1 MFGRLWARY
10 REFVVYCLIGGS
22 GVTLDCAVFAALTAG
37 AGWRGLRLCV
47 GACALPLAFVL
58 VGALVYFPLVA
69 LGWGAERAGWP
80 VSGGLCYNAERF
92 IGGFAAWIG
101 RFGW

>member
-37 AGWRGLRLCV
+37 AEWRGLRLYV
-47 GACALPLAFVL
+47 GAYALPLAFVL

-69 LGWGAERAGWP
+69 SGWGAEWP
-80 VSGGLCYNAERF
+80 PVGPFRGGCAIMRNDLSEVS
-92 IGGFAAWIG
+92 
-101 RFGW
+101 